1 MNYLFRMKMAM
12 LFLINAALLPLIM
25 LNKDVF
31 VSATF
36 IIIFITVQIII
47 LLAFAAAE
55 DAGLYEWWAFWLTAI
70 SSVYL
75 FIVLTSGRS
84 LGLEWIGF
92 ILFIAYLISSVAFIM
107 SQSRFAKRAAEDD
120 ESRIEEEELEAFRQK
135 DELGG
140 ITGDYQIHN
149 IPEAPKQS
157 HLTDYPDFRKQGK
170 PNFATSG
177 TSSIS
182 ETKNQAI
189 FREDLQ
195 KSWEDKGIMQ
205 INENEGYYEIKPTAT
220 YDEQEAEEEGYLEL
234 YPDGKTE
241 KRKDAKDI
249 LVTELEETPSLDM
262 GELRKSR
269 RELEKKTQT
278 IDEKIR
284 LIAEKAILEGA
295 QKKLARALK
304 RSQRNTTK
312 KNKPVPVFAAIT
324 GDKFHTDRKCLALK
338 RVKKKDIVLYASEK
352 DAKKNKL
359 KGCGICRR

>member
-1 MNYLFRMKMAM
+1 MKMAM

-25 LNKDVF
+25 LNQDVF

-47 LLAFAAAE
+47 LLAFASAE
-55 DAGLYEWWAFWLTAI
+55 DAGLYEWWAFWLTAL
-70 SSVYL
+70 SSMYL
-75 FIVLTSGRS
+75 FVVLTSGRS
-84 LGLEWIGF
+84 LGLEWLGF
-92 ILFIAYLISSVAFIM
+92 ILFIAYLTSSAAFIL
-107 SQSRFAKRAAEDD
+107 SQSRFAKRAAED
-120 ESRIEEEELEAFRQK
+120 EASRIDEDDLESFRQK

-157 HLTDYPDFRKQGK
+157 HLTDYPDFRKQAK
-170 PNFATSG
+170 RSFVTSG
-177 TSSIS
+177 TRSSQ
-182 ETKNQAI
+182 EPKNQAI

-195 KSWEDKGIMQ
+195 KSWEDRGIMQ
-205 INENEGYYEIKPTAT
+205 INENEGYYEIKPTAA
-220 YDEQEAEEEGYLEL
+220 YDEPEAEEEGYLEL
-234 YPDGKTE
+234 YPDGNADK
-241 KRKDAKDI
+241 KKDVKDI

-262 GELRKSR
+262 GALKKSR

-295 QKKLARALK
+295 QKKLARAL
-304 RSQRNTTK
+304 RQSQKNTPK
-312 KNKPVPVFAAIT
+312 KSKPNPVFAAIT